1 MVAVNAAQMGDIV
14 LGSCRTLCRKI
25 KTIGRRIYRRL
36 LPYSEVAIST
46 ARWSKPDGAEK
57 DVTVVGYLSAATGV
71 GEVGRQTLLALRA
84 SSLTVEGCDVALN
97 VLATRNDNS
106 CDDLLVATS
115 TSPVQIF
122 NVNAD
127 QLPLVR
133 AHLTPR
139 LRPDAKRIC
148 IPFWELSRY
157 PDIWLTALRAM
168 DEVWAPSRFIA
179 KSLQK
184 ELGEKTLYM
193 PVALEFV
200 VPEPL
205 PRAKYNLPSDRFLFF
220 FAFDFLSFVER
231 KNPRAT
237 IAAFRMAFPKYGR
250 AGLVLKCVNGAAA
263 ADRFSN
269 FREEFAGDPDIFLID
284 ETLTR
289 SDTLALIASMDAVI
303 SLHRSEGFGL
313 LIGEAMLLGKPVIA
327 TDYSASQDLLSPLTG
342 YPVKFDLI
350 PVRSGQYPFAEGQ
363 MWADPDVEH
372 AAVLM
377 KNLCEDPAQSMI
389 LVRQA
394 RNHMRANF
402 SYKNVGLAQAE
413 RIRGVQR

>member
-1 MVAVNAAQMGDIV
+1 MVILNAAQVGGIV
-14 LGSCRTLCRKI
+14 LAIGQTLCRKI
-25 KTIGRRIYRRL
+25 KMIGRRACRRL
-36 LPYSEVAIST
+36 LPYSDVAAPT
-46 ARWSKPDGAEK
+46 ARWSKPDSAEK
-57 DVTVVGYLSAATGV
+57 DVTVVGYLSTATGV
-71 GEVGRQTLLALRA
+71 GEVGRQTLLSLR
-84 SSLTVEGCDVALN
+84 SSGLTVEGCDVALN
-97 VLATRNDNS
+97 VLAPRNDHS
-106 CDDLLVATS
+106 CDDFLVATS
-115 TSPVQIF
+115 NSPVQIF

-133 AHLTPR
+133 AHLTPH

-157 PDIWLTALRAM
+157 PDIWLTNLRAM

-179 KSLQK
+179 KSLQS
-184 ELGEKTLYM
+184 ELGEKAIYM
-193 PVALEFV
+193 PVALEFA
-200 VPEPL
+200 VPAPL
-205 PRAKYNLPSDRFLFF
+205 PRAKFHLPSDRFLFF

-237 IAAFRMAFPKYGR
+237 IAAFRMAFPKHGR
-250 AGLVLKCVNGAAA
+250 VGLVLKCVNGAAA
-263 ADRFSN
+263 PDKFSS
-269 FREEFAGDPDIFLID
+269 FRKEFARDPDIFLID

-289 SDTLALIASMDAVI
+289 GDTLALIASMDAVI

-363 MWADPDVEH
+363 IWADPDIEH

-377 KNLCEDPAQSMI
+377 RNLCDDPAQAAV

-394 RNHMRANF
+394 RDYMKANF
-402 SYKNVGLAQAE
+402 SYKNVGLAQAK
-413 RIRGVQR
+413 RIRGM